1 MIVNEEGLIHKL
13 PFNSAAS
20 IIADR
25 PICGRAIIEEGYKG
39 DEEE

>member
-25 PICGRAIIEEGYKG
+25 PICGRAIVKEGGEE
-39 DEEE
+39 